1 MIPAPFPHLTR
12 FSPRM
17 AKRAAPH
24 RGIDVHYGESGSD
37 DGAADARPSKT
48 RLKQISHDLQSLGV
62 AVAALS
68 DERLARIEM
77 PDALREAIE
86 DYRRT
91 RSHEGRRRQMQYVG
105 KLMRSADEA
114 LLREAV
120 AEATIGSARETLRL
134 HEAEQWRDALI
145 ADDEAFTRFAALCPG
160 IDLQQLR
167 ALARQAR
174 KDAPPPEAV
183 PGQGARHG
191 RAYRDLFRSV
201 RDALAARDDLPEP
214 DAP

>member
-1 MIPAPFPHLTR
+1 
-12 FSPRM
+12 M

-24 RGIDVHYGESGSD
+24 RGIDVHYGEPGD
-37 DGAADARPSKT
+37 AAGDDARPSKT
-48 RLKQISHDLQSLGV
+48 RLKQQSHDLQTLGV
-62 AVAALS
+62 AVAGLS

-77 PDALREAIE
+77 PDTLREAIE
-86 DYRRT
+86 AYRRT

-105 KLMRSADEA
+105 KLMRSADEEA
-114 LLREAV
+114 LREAV
-120 AEATIGSARETLRL
+120 AEASIGSARETLRL

-145 ADDEAFTRFAALCPG
+145 ADDEAFTRFAALHPG
-160 IDLQQLR
+160 VDLQQLR

-183 PGQGARHG
+183 AGQGPRHG

-201 RDALAARDDLPEP
+201 RDALGTQDDVPDRAEP
-214 DAP
+214 

>member
-1 MIPAPFPHLTR
+1 
-12 FSPRM
+12 M

-24 RGIDVHYGESGSD
+24 RGIDVHYGES
-37 DGAADARPSKT
+37 DGEDGVADTRPSKT

-68 DERLARIEM
+68 DERLARIDM
-77 PDALREAIE
+77 PDTLREAIE
-86 DYRRT
+86 VYRKT

-145 ADDEAFTRFAALCPG
+145 ADDEAFTRFAAQCPG
-160 IDLQQLR
+160 VDLQQLR

-183 PGQGARHG
+183 PGQAPRHG
-191 RAYRDLFRSV
+191 RAYRDLFRLS
-201 RDALAARDDLPEP
+201 LIHI
-214 DAP
+214 